1 MVSVL
6 TIFGWMG
13 MARLIRGQV
22 LGLREHESI
31 QSAQVIGVPT
41 RQILFKELLPNLIA
55 PIVISISLALPGF
68 VALEGGLSYLGI
80 GITGAPSW
88 GQTISGVEN
97 YYDTYPLCLWPPVLG
112 VAVLVLSL
120 NLLGDQ
126 SETRSTPRPV
136 DDRASA
142 STYAR

>member
-22 LGLREHESI
+22 LGLREHEFI

-41 RQILFKELLPNLIA
+41 RQILFKELLPNVIA

-88 GQTISGVEN
+88 GQTISGAAN
-97 YYDTYPLCLWPPVLG
+97 YYDTYPLYLWPPVLG

-120 NLLGDQ
+120 NLLGDAIRDAFDPK
-126 SETRSTPRPV
+126 TRR
-136 DDRASA
+136 
-142 STYAR
+142 